1 MEFDT
6 EAALLLE
13 EIAESGAARNGCG
26 AVRPTIF
33 EMGRSRSPREV
44 W

>member
-6 EAALLLE
+6 EAALLQ

-26 AVRPTIF
+26 AVRLTIF
-33 EMGRSRSPREV
+33 ELGRSRSPREV
-44 W
+44 R